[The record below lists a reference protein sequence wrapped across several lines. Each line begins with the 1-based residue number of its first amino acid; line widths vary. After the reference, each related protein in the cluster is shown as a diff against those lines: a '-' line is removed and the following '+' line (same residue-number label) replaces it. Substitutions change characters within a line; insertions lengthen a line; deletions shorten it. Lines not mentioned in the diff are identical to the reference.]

1 MQTRKSIKAIF
12 VLTGVIA
19 TVVMARLFFV
29 LMFNYYKE
37 GTATTV
43 KTFLQD
49 AAQLSEEHYSSE
61 KGILIL
67 PKWSKFPADFREAI
81 ATPPTEL
88 EEMKK
93 GALQTQRLHSPD
105 TIYYVLLTKSRSG
118 KQVYVGK
125 RLDWSVTGVMI
136 GNYNLMI
143 YWRAYALSILFAG
156 ILTALLLFVLKFVVT
171 PLESL
176 KIWAETISEGS
187 GNNENPDIKFRF
199 REFADIAEVISVNI
213 ERQKAAMRKE
223 QEFLKFSSHELRT
236 PLAVMKTNTEL
247 LQRLS
252 RDHPEKERRVINRIA
267 GATDTMIGIINT
279 FLWLSRDENLSAPS
293 EMVDLSEMINTA
305 VDESRYLLAG
315 KPVEIVVN
323 TESYEACLSAVP
335 ARIMVSN
342 IVSNA
347 FKHASAGDILIQ
359 QSGLKLMVANDNP
372 DIQQHESNNT
382 GFGLGLRLVE
392 KIAVRY
398 GWEVNIT
405 RAGGLFVVKVNFQTL
420 NEEPSAS

>member
-12 VLTGVIA
+12 VLTGIIA
-19 TVVMARLFFV
+19 TVMMARLFFV
-29 LMFNYYKE
+29 LMFNFYKE
-37 GTATTV
+37 GTTTTV
-43 KTFLQD
+43 KSFLQD

-67 PKWSKFPADFREAI
+67 PKWGKFPEDFREAI
-81 ATPPTEL
+81 SQPPTEL

-93 GALQTQRLHSPD
+93 GVLQTPRLHSPD
-105 TIYYVLLTKSRSG
+105 TIYYVLLTQSRSG

-176 KIWAETISEGS
+176 KIWAETISGGS
-187 GNNENPDIKFRF
+187 GNNKNPDIKFRF
-199 REFADIAEVISVNI
+199 KEFADIADVISVNI
-213 ERQKAAMRKE
+213 ERQRSAIRKE

-236 PLAVMKTNTEL
+236 PLAVMKANTEL
-247 LQRLS
+247 LSRLS
-252 RDHPEKERRVINRIA
+252 RNHPEKERRVISRIA
-267 GATDTMIGIINT
+267 GATNTMTGTINT
-279 FLWLSRDENLSAPS
+279 FLWLSRDESLSTPF
-293 EMVDLSEMINTA
+293 EKIDLSEMVSSV
-305 VDESRYLLAG
+305 VDESRYLLAN
-315 KPVEIVVN
+315 KPVEIIVN
-323 TESYEACLSAVP
+323 TESCETSLPEVP

-342 IVSNA
+342 IISNA
-347 FKHASAGDILIQ
+347 FKHASAGEILIKQ
-359 QSGLKLMVANDNP
+359 PGSKLLVANDNP
-372 DIQQHESNNT
+372 DIQENETNNT

-398 GWEVNIT
+398 DWKVNIN
-405 RAGGLFVVKVNFQTL
+405 RSEGLFVVEVNFQTG
-420 NEEPSAS
+420 SRQIS